1 VEVVIYDGDNPARRF
16 LTLAR
21 ALLVRNPR
29 EAEIA
34 RQTHE
39 IGRGLRVGD
48 RDEIHALS
56 MRGAPW
62 YIVFDRGTKYTTSE
76 LPSGIAPADVHE
88 FEVDRD
94 SEVLLHRLE
103 SFAERAVAEQPELAA
118 ELQIAR
124 ILDAVRMY
132 YGPAAD
138 STVTGAFLLLAS
150 RAADNLGDGPP
161 ERRFSAWVGSVS
173 KVMSEAYDS
182 LLIAGSTVWPLFA
195 SITFCRLSPDPDV
208 TGALPRRPDFPK
220 QLLLAIAR
228 HEVFDE
234 ESPCLYDLDWYL
246 EHPLIARE
254 ALLIARHIAPP
265 YLRNG
270 DATVAAARA
279 VSTFME
285 FQAGLHAAA
294 FKFSVATYSC
304 DQLLAF
310 ADSPYFLSHP
320 PDVRELL
327 QPEVIHANR
336 LLGEEKRVICAASL
350 FSAAADPLDFESI
363 ALVLTWI
370 EAAAE
375 VDARGTELQI
385 RDDEFALRMPRF
397 VRDVAIA
404 AIELKDVSRR
414 QLGLRHLWEVASR
427 MEPEITKAMT
437 LGEPAYL
444 LLIYSLL
451 QRVADED
458 DDPVAG
464 ARIAEALS
472 RLP

>member
-1 VEVVIYDGDNPARRF
+1 MTYDGENPVRRF

-39 IGRGLRVGD
+39 VGLALRVGH
-48 RDEIHALS
+48 RDEVHALRI
-56 MRGAPW
+56 RGAPW
-62 YIVFDRGTKYTTSE
+62 CIVFDRGTKYTTSE
-76 LPSGIAPADVHE
+76 LPPGIAPADVHE

-103 SFAERAVAEQPELAA
+103 SFAERAVVEQPELAA
-118 ELQIAR
+118 ELQIPR

-132 YGPAAD
+132 YGPD
-138 STVTGAFLLLAS
+138 SDSQVTGAFLSLAS
-150 RAADNLGDGPP
+150 GAAGNLGDGPP
-161 ERRFSAWVGSVS
+161 ERRFSVWVGNVS

-195 SITFCRLSPDPDV
+195 SITYCRLSPDPDV
-208 TGALPRRPDFPK
+208 TSALPRRPDFPNR
-220 QLLLAIAR
+220 LLLAIAQDA
-228 HEVFDE
+228 VFDND
-234 ESPCLYDLDWYL
+234 SLCLYDLDWYL
-246 EHPLIARE
+246 EHPLIAPE
-254 ALLIARHIAPP
+254 ALIIARRIAPP

-270 DATVAAARA
+270 DATIAAARA
-279 VSTFME
+279 ASTFME

-294 FKFSVATYSC
+294 FKFSVAAYSC
-304 DQLLAF
+304 DRLLAF
-310 ADSPYFLSHP
+310 ADSPVFLSHP

-327 QPEVIHANR
+327 QHDVIHANR

-370 EAAAE
+370 ESAAE
-375 VDARGTELQI
+375 ADAREAELRI

-397 VRDVAIA
+397 VRDVALA
-404 AIELKDVSRR
+404 VIELKDVSRR
-414 QLGLRHLWEVASR
+414 QLGLRHLWEVAGR
-427 MEPEITKAMT
+427 MEPEVTKALT

-444 LLIYSLL
+444 LLVYSFL
-451 QRVADED
+451 QRAADED
-458 DDPVAG
+458 DDLVAG
-464 ARIAEALS
+464 ARIAEAFS